1 MRSLRAAKKQKC
13 EPEVAAVTMQ
23 LQTAADDVTVV
34 MDNRTGTVPATMSP
48 QVPTT
53 AIVPAPPTAIVPVAP
68 RQPADQFGR
77 QAHRQQ
83 RS

>member
-1 MRSLRAAKKQKC
+1 MRSLRAAKKQKR
-13 EPEVAAVTMQ
+13 EREAVAMTTQ
-23 LQTAADDVTVV
+23 SQTTADDVTVV

>member
-1 MRSLRAAKKQKC
+1 MAAATTQSQM
-13 EPEVAAVTMQ
+13 T
-23 LQTAADDVTVV
+23 TDDVTVV
-34 MDNRTGTVPATMSP
+34 TDNRTGTVPVAGSP
-48 QVPTT
+48 QVPTTT
-53 AIVPAPPTAIVPVAP
+53 AIVPAPPTAMVPAVP